1 MLPTDEA
8 IKAPTGDKTVI
19 FFSAQRAQSD
29 KWLISPLID
38 IHDNY
43 EFTVLAKAYATYPE
57 SLEFCISEGST
68 NPADFIL
75 MSEANPLEAGQWVRY
90 SVPLD
95 DYAGQQV
102 RLGIHYTSY
111 DAFLTQ
117 IDDFTVGVKDG
128 GAEFVDYGNIV
139 RFDIYIDGVLAGY
152 TETPSFIL
160 PELSAEKHTIG
171 IKAIY
176 KSGESET
183 TEYVLD
189 LTQSGISL
197 PGSSLKEESQMLYNL
212 NGQRVSKGYR
222 GIVIN
227 KGNKFVITK

>member
-1 MLPTDEA
+1 
-8 IKAPTGDKTVI
+8 
-19 FFSAQRAQSD
+19 
-29 KWLISPLID
+29 
-38 IHDNY
+38 
-43 EFTVLAKAYATYPE
+43 
-57 SLEFCISEGST
+57 
-68 NPADFIL
+68 
-75 MSEANPLEAGQWVRY
+75 
-90 SVPLD
+90 
-95 DYAGQQV
+95 
-102 RLGIHYTSY
+102 
-111 DAFLTQ
+111 
-117 IDDFTVGVKDG
+117 VKDG
-128 GAEFVDYGNIV
+128 GAEFVDYGNII

-176 KSGESET
+176 KAGESET

-197 PGSSLKEESQMLYNL
+197 IEERGERSEERALFNL